1 MNRLRAAFRGRRG
14 AVLSVSL
21 VVWALAL
28 FDLTLLPR
36 VSSQYLETLPAKRLA
51 NATVQPGSVLVTST
65 DPAAPADLW
74 ILSRHGAATRVVGV
88 PLPHVHNRRGARDRT
103 FATRM
108 RVTLRDLEGTPID
121 VEDWTGAEPAL
132 FVISSPRRSP
142 SLRLLSLQT
151 GRRLLKSRVPI
162 PPQLS
167 DRRDFFVARWSGPRP
182 DLFVI
187 DRDVYRRRPPSHRPW
202 AIRVYSGES
211 GFKAVAFETTIRRW
225 LSKRLSQGDFWL
237 DVGTRRQPK
246 PGLVL
251 VTKGR
256 TGTDQTEIHVLSGD
270 SGFRR
275 FTLHTG
281 TELPDQIGLSRP
293 FVFRS
298 ERRGG
303 SVLMVQIRHG
313 RLSLVPL
320 PLP

>member
-1 MNRLRAAFRGRRG
+1 M
-14 AVLSVSL
+14 
-21 VVWALAL
+21 
-28 FDLTLLPR
+28 
-36 VSSQYLETLPAKRLA
+36 
-51 NATVQPGSVLVTST
+51 
-65 DPAAPADLW
+65 
-74 ILSRHGAATRVVGV
+74 
-88 PLPHVHNRRGARDRT
+88 
-103 FATRM
+103 RM
-108 RVTLRDLEGTPID
+108 TLRSLEGIPID
-121 VEDWTGAEPAL
+121 VETWAGIEPAL

-142 SLRLLSLQT
+142 SLRLLSLRT
-151 GRRLLKSRVPI
+151 GRRLLESRVPV

-187 DRDVYRRRPPSHRPW
+187 DRDVYRSRPPSRRPW
-202 AIRVYSGES
+202 AIRVYAGES
-211 GFKAVAFETTIRRW
+211 GFKTVAFETTIPQW

-246 PGLVL
+246 PSLVL

-256 TGTDQTEIHVLSGD
+256 TGTDQTEIHVLSGK
-270 SGFRR
+270 SRFRR

-281 TELPDQIGLSRP
+281 TDLPDQIGLSRR
-293 FVFRS
+293 FIFRS
-298 ERRGG
+298 EQRGG